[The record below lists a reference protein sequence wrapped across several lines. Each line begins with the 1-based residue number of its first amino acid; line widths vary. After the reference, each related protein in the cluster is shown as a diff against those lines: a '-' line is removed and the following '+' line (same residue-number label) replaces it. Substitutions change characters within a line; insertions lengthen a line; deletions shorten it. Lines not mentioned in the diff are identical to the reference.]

1 LYIMNKVKDRR
12 RDVHRLKIRELSQ
25 DELVEES
32 FVDLTYAILEET
44 HETKTY
50 PEIVAEIE
58 NLLGL
63 SKEDMKARLAQFYT
77 DMNIDGRF
85 LILGENRWGLRE
97 WYPVEQIEEESAPTV
112 KVRKKKAKVA
122 DDDFDDLEL
131 ELEDELE
138 FDDFDDVDDDDDED
152 EEDDVLIIPPTD
164 EEDDDEAEVLDFD
177 VDVDDTDDDEVD
189 VDVLVEDMDGNIID
203 DEEEEDDLE
212 DDLDNDLDDDLK

>member
-1 LYIMNKVKDRR
+1 MN
-12 RDVHRLKIRELSQ
+12 IRELSQ

-32 FVDLTYAILEET
+32 FVDLAYAILEET

-50 PEIVAEIE
+50 SEIVSAIE
-58 NLLGL
+58 ALLGL
-63 SKEDMKARLAQFYT
+63 SKEDMKARLVQFYT

-112 KVRKKKAKVA
+112 KARKKKTKVSS
-122 DDDFDDLEL
+122 DEDFDDMDL

-138 FDDFDDVDDDDDED
+138 FDDFDEVDDEDDDED
-152 EEDDVLIIPPTD
+152 DEVLVIPPVED
-164 EEDDDEAEVLDFD
+164 EEAEVIDFD
-177 VDVDDTDDDEVD
+177 VDVDDDDDDEVD
-189 VDVLVEDMDGNIID
+189 VDVLVEDLDGNIID

-212 DDLDNDLDDDLK
+212 DDLK